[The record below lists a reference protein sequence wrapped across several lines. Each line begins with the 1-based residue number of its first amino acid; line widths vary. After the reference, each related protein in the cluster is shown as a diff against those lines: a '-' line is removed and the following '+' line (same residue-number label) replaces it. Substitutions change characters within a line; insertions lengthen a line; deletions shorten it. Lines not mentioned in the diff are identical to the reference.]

1 MADNYQTANLS
12 PQELNK
18 IKSLEGELSST
29 VKKNIVLIAYEQ
41 GSMIAPGIDDQEE
54 LDQKATDEEIRKGNY
69 TKVTTL
75 SYDEVNPS

>member
-29 VKKNIVLIAYEQ
+29 VNKNI
-41 GSMIAPGIDDQEE
+41 
-54 LDQKATDEEIRKGNY
+54 
-69 TKVTTL
+69 
-75 SYDEVNPS
+75 